1 MSLTKVSYSMIYG
14 APVSVLDYGAVGDG
28 VTDDSAA
35 IQAAID
41 AAAAF
46 SNVLVQTTVS
56 GQEAVGGGYV
66 YFPQTANGY
75 KIVTELKIPVK
86 IRLQGPAKL
95 IGATGVNIFTLTYT
109 GSTTH
114 SMVVVENLDFV
125 AGAIGINVGDQAAAF
140 PLVVQHC
147 KFVNQTSAGIKFG
160 AFAYN
165 LTFRDNLFTGCKYGI
180 WNTGYASDVALI
192 DHNVFIYNSDYDIY
206 IQSTNTLR
214 ITNNDFV
221 GNQKSPASA
230 ATNIYFDT
238 GSDADIGGY
247 TVIANNKFGQEGRTA
262 GNCIYF
268 AGTSNQT
275 QAVVIEN
282 NLLHFDSSATNAC
295 AIGFGAKQPNGFVI
309 QNNNLL
315 FCALVDYTNVP
326 LGGFVKNNV
335 FENNASLGVVQLS
348 SITTNAVFVPDL
360 EPPTSNKY
368 NRIQWS
374 RIINNAFF
382 SFSNAT
388 PSYMTATDENGI
400 ANNATTMAATSASN
414 YVRFGGVTFD
424 PQYKTSAMSVWI
436 KLSAAGNVLFNVNR
450 GVNTMC
456 YQIVRVGTAWQRVTF
471 DVTQT
476 VEANPLNI
484 EITIPNGA
492 TATIG
497 GICVVSGR
505 DVGDLIRSDRMI
517 EYYGSGI
524 QSPASPTTENAVYAP
539 AGTRVWNS
547 IPTVGQPT
555 GWMCGTAGNP
565 GTWTALAN
573 L

>member
-1 MSLTKVSYSMIYG
+1 MALTKVSYSMIDG
-14 APVSVLDYGAVGDG
+14 APISVLDYGAVGDG

-35 IQAAID
+35 IQAAIN
-41 AAAAF
+41 AAANW
-46 SNVLVQTTVS
+46 SNVLVQTTLS
-56 GQEAVGGGYV
+56 GFESVGGGYV
-66 YFPQTANGY
+66 YFPQTPNGY
-75 KIVTELKIPVK
+75 VVNTALNIPTK

-95 IGATGVNIFTLTYT
+95 IGAAGVNIFTLIYA

-114 SMVVVENLDFV
+114 SMVVVDNLDFV
-125 AGAIGINVGDQAAAF
+125 GGAIGINVDDQAAAF

-147 KFVNQTSAGIKFG
+147 KFINQTSAGIKFG

-165 LTFRDNLFTGCKYGI
+165 LTFRDNLFTGCNYGI
-180 WNTGYASDVALI
+180 WNTGDASDVALI
-192 DHNVFIYNSDYDIY
+192 DHNVFIYNSNYDIY
-206 IQSTNTLR
+206 IELTNTLR

-221 GNQKSPASA
+221 GNQKLPASSRA
-230 ATNIYFDT
+230 NIYFSTGNNADT
-238 GSDADIGGY
+238 GGY

-268 AGTSNQT
+268 AGTSNQV

-282 NLLHFDSSATNAC
+282 NLLHFDSSAVSAK
-295 AIGFGAKQPNGFVI
+295 AIGFGVKQVNGFSI

-326 LGGFVKNNV
+326 LGGFTKNNS
-335 FENNASLGVVQLS
+335 FQNNASLGIIQPS
-348 SITTNAVFVPDL
+348 TITGNAVFVDSL
-360 EPPTSNKY
+360 EPPTANKY

-374 RIINNAFF
+374 RVINNAFF

-388 PSYMTATDENGI
+388 PSYMTATDENGV
-400 ANNATTMAATSASN
+400 ANNATTITATSANN
-414 YVRFGGVTFD
+414 YVRFGGVVFD
-424 PQYKTSAMSVWI
+424 PTYKTSTMSVWI
-436 KLSAAGNVLFNVNR
+436 KLSAAGNVLFSANR
-450 GVNTMC
+450 GANTMC
-456 YQIVRVGTAWQRVTF
+456 FQTVLVGTAWQRVTF
-471 DVTQT
+471 EVTQT
-476 VEANPLNI
+476 IETNPLNI

-497 GICVVSGR
+497 GVCVVSGR

-524 QSPASPTTENAVYAP
+524 QSPADPTTENAVYTP

-547 IPTVGQPT
+547 TPTVGQTT
-555 GWMCGTAGNP
+555 GWMCRTAGNP